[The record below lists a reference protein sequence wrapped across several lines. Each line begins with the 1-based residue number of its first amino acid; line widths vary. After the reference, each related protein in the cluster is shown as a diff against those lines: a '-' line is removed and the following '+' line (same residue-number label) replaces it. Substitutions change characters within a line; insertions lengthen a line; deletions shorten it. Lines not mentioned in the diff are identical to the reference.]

1 MGRKKETVRSLA
13 MACSLLTSCFLLAC
27 QRAVLSALAGYN
39 AETEDE
45 ERFPRT
51 ILTYLL
57 MDMLM
62 DFKMQLNEKHRLG
75 LFELLILPSPF
86 TVPIHPVL
94 LKIFHRSEKA
104 SKPANC
110 SFEYELAYMLA
121 LISLFRIGGSGGS
134 RISIW
139 RKL

>member
-13 MACSLLTSCFLLAC
+13 MACSLLTSCFVLAC

-62 DFKMQLNEKHRLG
+62 DYKMQLNEKHRLG

-94 LKIFHRSEKA
+94 LKISIGQKRLPSQRIAHLNMLNIVVCKA
-104 SKPANC
+104 
-110 SFEYELAYMLA
+110 
-121 LISLFRIGGSGGS
+121 
-134 RISIW
+134 
-139 RKL
+139 